1 MAFHLAKRME
11 AFGPSIFS
19 ELKAYKLKKQAE
31 GKKIIDLSLGSPDLP
46 PAPFVRE
53 QLAALAAEPDQYG
66 YTLSGTQEF
75 YQAVA
80 NYYQRAHGV
89 EIDASTE
96 IVHAMG
102 SQEGLVHLPLVFA
115 DPGDIILVTDPGYP
129 AYEAGLAVA
138 GAEPYYMP
146 LLKENH
152 FLPDLKAIPV
162 DIANKA
168 RMMILNYP
176 GNPVPGLATE
186 QFFSEVIEFARK
198 HHIVVLHDAAYS
210 EFYFDHQTPLSF
222 LAVPGAK
229 DVGMEINSLSKSF
242 SLAGARIAYIAGN
255 KDMIQKAAQLKSNL
269 DYGVFAPVQAAGIAA
284 LDHAEEI
291 GQFVRTTYESRRNV
305 FIAALEKIG
314 WRVDKPSGGMFIWA
328 KIPDGWTS
336 KEFCF
341 ACIDEAGVVMVPG
354 PAFGQ
359 NGEGYVRIALVH
371 SEEILKEAAE
381 KLQSVIEV
389 PRLL

>member
-1 MAFHLAKRME
+1 MAFHLAKRMD
-11 AFGPSIFS
+11 AFSPSIFS
-19 ELKAYKLKKQAE
+19 ELKAYKLKKQEE

-46 PAPFVRE
+46 PAPFIRE
-53 QLAALAAEPDQYG
+53 KLATLAAEPDQYG
-66 YTLSGTQEF
+66 YTLSGTPSF

-80 NYYQRAHGV
+80 NYYRRAYGV
-89 EIDASTE
+89 ELDPATE

-115 DPGDIILVTDPGYP
+115 DPGDMILVTDPGYP

-146 LLKENH
+146 LVKENN
-152 FLPDLKAIPV
+152 FLPDLTAIPE
-162 DIANKA
+162 DIASKA

-186 QFFSEVIEFARK
+186 QFFHEVITFAK
-198 HHIVVLHDAAYS
+198 KYDIVVLHDAAYS
-210 EFYFDHQTPLSF
+210 EFYFDDQAPLSF

-255 KDMIQKAAQLKSNL
+255 KKMVQTVAQLKSNL
-269 DYGVFAPVQAAGIAA
+269 DYGVFAPIQAAGIAA

-291 GQFVRTTYESRRNV
+291 GQAVRTTYQKRRDV
-305 FIAALEKIG
+305 LVAELQKIG
-314 WRVDKPSGGMFIWA
+314 WTVDKPSGGMFIWA

-341 ACIDEAGVVMVPG
+341 TCIDKAGVVMVPG
-354 PAFGQ
+354 PAFGS

-371 SEEILKEAAE
+371 SEDILKEAAE
-381 KLQSVIEV
+381 KLQSVIQNSK
-389 PRLL
+389 LS